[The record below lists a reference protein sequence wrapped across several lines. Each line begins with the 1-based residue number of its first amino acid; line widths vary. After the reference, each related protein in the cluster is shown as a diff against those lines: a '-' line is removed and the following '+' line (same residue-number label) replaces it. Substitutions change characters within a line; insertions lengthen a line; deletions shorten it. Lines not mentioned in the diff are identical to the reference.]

1 MLKRLIYQQFFFY
14 IGFLSL
20 KIISSTYRIRV
31 INPGIE
37 LDVLKRGQ
45 VPIYASWHQRF
56 FPGITFFARRK
67 PISIMI
73 SQSRDGELISRIVN
87 QLGMYPVRG
96 SSSRGGGKA
105 LNEICEMANRGHR
118 IGHIV
123 DGPRGPFGVVKP
135 GLVRI
140 AQCSGMPIIPTIIS
154 AEKKWIFK
162 SWDRFIVPKPFSRV
176 IIRFGDEIYVPKK
189 LQGPAFE
196 KKQFFIQD
204 TLKKLYEETDLLWEV
219 PSKIKEIFNHA

>member
-1 MLKRLIYQQFFFY
+1 MLKRLIYQQIFFY
-14 IGFLSL
+14 IGLLSV
-20 KIISSTYRIRV
+20 KIISSTYRIKV
-31 INPGIE
+31 IKPEIE
-37 LDVLKRGQ
+37 LNVLKRGQ

-56 FPGITFFARRK
+56 FTGITFFARRK

-87 QLGMYPVRG
+87 QLGMHTVRG

-105 LNEICEMANRGHR
+105 LNEICEMAHRGYR

-123 DGPRGPFGVVKP
+123 DGPRGPFGVVKS

-140 AQCSGMPIIPTIIS
+140 AQHSGMPIIPTIIS

-176 IIRFGDEIYVPKK
+176 IIRFGDEINVPKN
-189 LQGPAFE
+189 LQGSAFE
-196 KKQFFIQD
+196 KKQFSIED
-204 TLKKLYEETDLLWEV
+204 TFKKLYAETDSVWEM
-219 PSKIKEIFNHA
+219 PSKIKEIFNHM